1 LKQIK
6 KLKFEN
12 FLGLKKHV
20 FQRTQCQHLKKKQ
33 KHIKRSKEKKL
44 QNCQIFFKEYLKRK
58 IKHDLIN
65 LK

>member
-12 FLGLKKHV
+12 FLGLASQPNTMPT
-20 FQRTQCQHLKKKQ
+20 FKKKQ
-33 KHIKRSKEKKL
+33 KHIQRSKEKKL
-44 QNCQIFFKEYLKRK
+44 QNCQMFFKEYLKRK